1 MWFFMLNSALLDFA
15 GDSEVEDMI
24 YDIDYFF
31 LVSEKLTT
39 MFFLLRLYHSYHMM
53 SSFY

>member
-1 MWFFMLNSALLDFA
+1 MWFFMLNSVLLDSA

-31 LVSEKLTT
+31 LVSEKLA
-39 MFFLLRLYHSYHMM
+39 FNNYVFSA
-53 SSFY
+53 